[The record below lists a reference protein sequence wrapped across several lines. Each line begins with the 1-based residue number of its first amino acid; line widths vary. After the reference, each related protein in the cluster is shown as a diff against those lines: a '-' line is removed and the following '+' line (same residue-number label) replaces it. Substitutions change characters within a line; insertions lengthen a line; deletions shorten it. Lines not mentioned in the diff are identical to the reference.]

1 MMKQVV
7 VQCTWVLFIIGIF
20 PYRSP
25 PQIMNYIWHGG
36 DISVEPN
43 CEAIVAAEPGPNRK
57 KVQGVLIGKTLV
69 GKRTHRQP

>member
-1 MMKQVV
+1 
-7 VQCTWVLFIIGIF
+7 
-20 PYRSP
+20 
-25 PQIMNYIWHGG
+25 MNYIWHGG
-36 DISVEPN
+36 DVSVEPN